1 MLCGLRIAF
10 GLSLAV
16 EEILGAYQAI
26 SLFARDF
33 VIGAICAE
41 DACMVSVLKIGFEY
55 FIYALAIIWV
65 LDREDSFDSAIEI
78 AWHPVGAAC
87 EDVGLA
93 AIAIF
98 EVEDAAVF
106 QVASEYASHADVF
119 ADAFYVRH

>member
-106 QVASEYASHADVF
+106 QVASQNTTHSDVF
-119 ADAFYVRH
+119 TDTFYVRH